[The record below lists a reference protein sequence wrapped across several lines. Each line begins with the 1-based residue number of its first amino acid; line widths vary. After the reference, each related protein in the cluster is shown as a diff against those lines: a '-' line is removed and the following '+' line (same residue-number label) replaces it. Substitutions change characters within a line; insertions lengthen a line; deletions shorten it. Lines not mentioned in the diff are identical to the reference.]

1 MNPLKLTFT
10 ANEQALTKTDNFT
23 DFASNTVSYIE
34 ATFTLGENWTG
45 YDSVRAVWKTDYYTI
60 STVLDANFTCIV
72 PTEVLRYKAKVFVNL
87 VGSIVENDT
96 LTDRL
101 TTFPV
106 LALTV
111 KANAAVNGSE
121 TAPVTPSQFEQF
133 VDSVRDAAGS
143 ISDYSYDSEAWAVG
157 TRGGVNVPST
167 DPTFHNNSKYWA
179 EQNAGLADEVADLKS
194 DLNLLICD
202 IGQTDLES
210 GGWSNNAKV
219 SDNKR
224 IRIKNRINV
233 SKGDIITFSPNG
245 LYGAFEVYADAS
257 ASTPLEVSGW
267 VGGSS
272 AVIKRAVANDGVLT
286 VAFAN
291 GADWGASTTIAVSDY
306 SATTTI
312 LLKYI
317 STLINDLESVDDAL
331 NEATTQ
337 YNSVLEIKS
346 YTPANWLDET
356 ALTTGR
362 ILWNGTMDSSAS
374 YKTSDY
380 IPVSN
385 GDVLRFFKGFTNPDT
400 GRVELEKTTGERL
413 ALYDANKSYL
423 AVSGQYPCNT
433 STGYTVSNASAKYIR
448 ISYSSSFDPV
458 ELTINASSIPAYS
471 KYFVPYKDSDR
482 LVHIEDILGA
492 SVKKIIDCWGDS
504 RTEMN
509 IGTSYSDYLGT
520 LLGNDFIVTNRGIS
534 GQSIGQVG
542 FRFGSNEV
550 FLTLANNQIPAS
562 GAVDVTGVVCSVGS
576 RQGYNMET
584 ADDTRGSR
592 CAINGVQGT
601 FVYHRS
607 GSKTFTR
614 DADGVAV
621 RVFPQT
627 KAVPEPYFASDHMQI
642 LWAGKNDFSYSAP
655 YTVSG
660 IEDNYDAMVSKIPHS
675 KFIIL
680 GETYSNT
687 DDYASGSTGRTNVDA
702 INTYLS
708 TKYPNNFINIQTEL
722 VSNGLTLESITPTA
736 QDTTDIAN
744 GFIPS
749 SLMADAT
756 HPNQY
761 GREAI
766 AKIIYGWMQTKNWI

>member
-1 MNPLKLTFT
+1 MAYTKTTWRNNQSPAINADNLNHIEEGVYEAHQDIATNTQNIENLTTQTGANTSAIALEKTQRQQADSAETLAREQADNLLSARMDTFT
-10 ANEQALTKTDNFT
+10 QLPSGSTSGDAELIDIRVGADGVTYPTAGD
-23 DFASNTVSYIE
+23 A
-34 ATFTLGENWTG
+34 
-45 YDSVRAVWKTDYYTI
+45 VR
-60 STVLDANFTCIV
+60 
-72 PTEVLRYKAKVFVNL
+72 
-87 VGSIVENDT
+87 GQ
-96 LTDRL
+96 
-101 TTFPV
+101 
-106 LALTV
+106 
-111 KANAAVNGSE
+111 
-121 TAPVTPSQFEQF
+121 VT
-133 VDSVRDAAGS
+133 
-143 ISDYSYDSEAWAVG
+143 
-157 TRGGVNVPST
+157 N
-167 DPTFHNNSKYWA
+167 
-179 EQNAGLADEVADLKS
+179 LKS
-194 DLNLLICD
+194 DLNWLICD
-202 IGQTDLES
+202 IGQSDLES
-210 GGWSNNAKV
+210 GSWDTNAKA
-219 SDNKR
+219 SDNRR
-224 IRIKNRINV
+224 IRIKNRIKV
-233 SKGDIITFSPNG
+233 SKGDIIIFSPNG
-245 LYGAFEVYADAS
+245 LYCAFEVWAS
-257 ASTPLEVSGW
+257 DSSTTALEVSGW
-267 VGGSS
+267 IGGSNT
-272 AVIKRAVANDGVLT
+272 VVKRTIANDGVLT
-286 VAFAN
+286 ISFAN
-291 GADWGASTTIAVSDY
+291 GANWSASTTIAVSDY
-306 SATTTI
+306 TATTTI
-312 LLKYI
+312 SLKYI
-317 STLINDLESVDDAL
+317 SDLINGLEAVDEAFG
-331 NEATTQ
+331 EATTQ
-337 YNSVLEIKS
+337 YNSILDIES
-346 YTPANWLDET
+346 YSPENWIDET

-362 ILWNGTMDSSAS
+362 ILWNGTMDSSTS

-380 IPVSN
+380 IHVSN

-400 GRVELEKTTGERL
+400 GRIELERTTGERL

-433 STGYTVSNASAKYIR
+433 STGYTVNNASAKYIR

-458 ELTINASSIPAYS
+458 ELTINASSISVYS

-482 LVHIEDILGA
+482 LVHIEDMLGA
-492 SVKKIIDCWGDS
+492 SVKNIIDCWGDS

-562 GAVDVTGVVCSVGS
+562 GAVNITGVVCSVGS

-592 CAINGVQGT
+592 CSINGVQGT

-627 KAVPEPYFASDHMQI
+627 KVIPEPYFTSDHMQI

-660 IEDNYDAMVSKIPHS
+660 IEDNYNAMVSKIPHS

-708 TKYPNNFINIQTEL
+708 TKYPDNFINIQTEL

-766 AKIIYGWMQTKNWI
+766 AKIIYAWMQTNNWI